1 MNFKRKKPRKYS
13 EKTLRFVENF
23 YVLLLNLKILV
34 F

>member
-1 MNFKRKKPRKYS
+1 MNFKSKKTGKYS

-23 YVLLLNLKILV
+23 YVLVLNLKILV